1 MQTSRWFAT
10 VVLILVA
17 PTSVGCGVRRSG
29 DWRAD
34 PAMSPSVAMEIRQ
47 AEIDALRERVSS
59 VYDLI
64 RRLRPAMLNSRDP
77 SASPMEAPY
86 APLAAPGMTVYV
98 DGVYVGGLEALST
111 ISARAVTS
119 IRRISSATASA
130 QFGAG
135 LSAGAIVITTD
146 VPSHPRVWDLGH
158 TRVRLLSRHSGSDA

>member
-1 MQTSRWFAT
+1 
-10 VVLILVA
+10 
-17 PTSVGCGVRRSG
+17 
-29 DWRAD
+29 
-34 PAMSPSVAMEIRQ
+34 MSASVAMEIRP

-146 VPSHPRVWDLGH
+146 VPSHPRVWDLGR
-158 TRVRLLSRHSGSDA
+158 TGVRLLSRHSGSDA

>member
-17 PTSVGCGVRRSG
+17 PTSVGCGVPRSG
-29 DWRAD
+29 DRRAQ
-34 PAMSPSVAMEIRQ
+34 PEMSASVAMEIRP

-86 APLAAPGMTVYV
+86 APLAAPFPPHPCGFHV
-98 DGVYVGGLEALST
+98 DEGDSFCPLARRLARGLHIT
-111 ISARAVTS
+111 ILVSAKR
-119 IRRISSATASA
+119 
-130 QFGAG
+130 
-135 LSAGAIVITTD
+135 
-146 VPSHPRVWDLGH
+146 
-158 TRVRLLSRHSGSDA
+158 RLLALAIAAGMAHMRVQK